1 MVESM
6 SNFTQFLSTNSN
18 DIPAVF
24 LQLAPQ
30 MSAYTGNQTSRVYA
44 VLRNTILEGG
54 LASGTQLPPSRTLAE
69 WLGVPRH
76 AVVGAY
82 ESLQG
87 DGLLVAR
94 VGAGSFVAHG
104 LHKVQPQKSLENLPL
119 NIPPKG
125 PIKAFALGVPMADAV
140 FQKRLASAVRQH
152 LLHDDLTRLA
162 EGDPRGSIQ
171 LREMI
176 AHELRQSRGVM
187 CLPEQIMITMGTQQ
201 VLRVCAQALMQAG
214 DPVWMEDPGYPTAWR
229 TLSAA
234 GLKPRPTPVDDEGIA
249 ALATPKGLGPA
260 KAIYVT
266 PSHQFPTGAV
276 MSLSRRM
283 ALLEWAHRHGAWI
296 FEDDYDSECRYRG
309 PPLTAL
315 AGLDRSE
322 RVIYMGSFSK
332 SAYPALRLAYAVVPH
347 SALESVVAARSTFD
361 RFAPP
366 MLELAL
372 ADLMADGSVSQ
383 HLRRARL
390 NDKRS
395 RDQLVE
401 RLQQSSQGVLTV
413 LSPDQGSH
421 LLAWLPQGVS
431 SEIAQRIRSTT
442 GLSLILLSELRQVHR
457 KTDREAFVVGFAGFS
472 QKEID
477 QGATLL
483 GEAAFK
489 HVTRCLK

>member
-44 VLRNTILEGG
+44 ALRNTILEGG

-69 WLGVPRH
+69 WLRVPRH

-104 LHKVQPQKSLENLPL
+104 LHKVQPQKTPENTPL
-119 NIPPKG
+119 DIPPKG

-140 FQKRLASAVRQH
+140 FQKRLASAVRKH
-152 LLHDDLTRLA
+152 ILRDDLTRLA
-162 EGDPRGSIQ
+162 EGDPRGSLQ

-176 AHELRQSRGVM
+176 AHELKQSRGVF
-187 CLPEQIMITMGTQQ
+187 CSPEQIVIAMGTQQ
-201 VLRVCAQALMQAG
+201 VLRLCAQALMQPG
-214 DPVWMEDPGYPTAWR
+214 DPVWMEDPGYPTARR
-229 TLSAA
+229 TLAAA

-276 MSLSRRM
+276 MSLQRRM
-283 ALLEWAHRHGAWI
+283 ALLEWAHRHEAWI

-309 PPLTAL
+309 PPMTAL
-315 AGLDRSE
+315 AGLDRSR
-322 RVIYMGSFSK
+322 RVIYLGSFSK
-332 SAYPALRLAYAVVPH
+332 SAYPALRLAYAVVPTT
-347 SALESVVAARSTFD
+347 ALRNVVAARSTFD
-361 RFAPP
+361 RFGPP

-383 HLRRARL
+383 HLRRAKVH
-390 NDKRS
+390 DKRA
-395 RDQLVE
+395 RDLLVE
-401 RLQQSSQGVLTV
+401 RLQQASQGVLTV
-413 LSPDQGSH
+413 VTPDQGSH
-421 LLAWLPQGVS
+421 LLAWLPDGVN
-431 SEIAQRIRSTT
+431 SELAHRIRCAS
-442 GLSLILLSELRQVHR
+442 GLSLILLSELRQVQS
-457 KTDREAFVVGFAGFS
+457 TSDREAFVVGFAGFS
-472 QKEID
+472 QDEVE
-477 QGATLL
+477 QGAIAL
-483 GEAAFK
+483 GRAAFE
-489 HVTRCLK
+489 HLSHGLI